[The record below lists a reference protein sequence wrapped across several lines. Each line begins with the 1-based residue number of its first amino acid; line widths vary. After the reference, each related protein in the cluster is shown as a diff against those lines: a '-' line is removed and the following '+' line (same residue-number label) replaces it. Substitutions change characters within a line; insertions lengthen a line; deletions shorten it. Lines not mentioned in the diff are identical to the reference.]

1 MQKVNSLQGKWR
13 NVVFFFTTALLL
25 VAADQL
31 SKLWI
36 RSNLAIWES
45 LFEVGFFRL
54 TRVHN
59 SGAAFGLFQGQSFLL
74 TIIALVGVAALLLY
88 IFFFHHK
95 FPFLDNRLGKLALG
109 LVLGGAVGN
118 LIDRIHFGYIT
129 DFIDFN
135 FWPAFNIADSAI
147 VVGVIILAYY
157 IISLAGTRKHS
168 DEQGI

>member
-1 MQKVNSLQGKWR
+1 MQKVKSLQGKWW
-13 NVVFFFTTALLL
+13 NVVFFLTTALLL

-36 RSNLAIWES
+36 RSNLAIGES

-88 IFFFHHK
+88 AFFFHHK
-95 FPFLDNRLGKLALG
+95 LPFLGNRLGKLALG
-109 LVLGGAVGN
+109 LVLGGTVGN
-118 LIDRIHFGYIT
+118 LIDRIHLGYVT

-147 VVGVIILAYY
+147 VVGTIILAY
-157 IISLAGTRKHS
+157 SLIGLARAGKL
-168 DEQGI
+168 

>member
-1 MQKVNSLQGKWR
+1 MQKANSLQGKWWYII
-13 NVVFFFTTALLL
+13 FSLTALLI
-25 VAADQL
+25 VVADQL

-36 RSNLAIWES
+36 RSSLAIGES

-74 TIIALVGVAALLLY
+74 TIIASVGVAALLLY
-88 IFFFHHK
+88 AFLFHHK
-95 FPFLDNRLGKLALG
+95 FPFLENRLGKLALG
-109 LVLGGAVGN
+109 LVLGGTVGN
-118 LIDRIHFGYIT
+118 LIDRIYLGCVT

-147 VVGVIILAYY
+147 VVGVIILAY
-157 IISLAGTRKHS
+157 SLIGLATAGKSS
-168 DEQGI
+168 DG

>member
-1 MQKVNSLQGKWR
+1 MQKINSLQGKWW

-25 VAADQL
+25 VTADQL

-36 RSNLAIWES
+36 RSNLAVGES

-59 SGAAFGLFQGQSFLL
+59 TGAAFGLFQSQSFLL

-88 IFFFHHK
+88 VFFFHHR
-95 FPFLDNRLGKLALG
+95 FPFLGNWLGKLALG

-118 LIDRIHFGYIT
+118 LVDRLRFGYVT
-129 DFIDFN
+129 DFIDIGI
-135 FWPAFNIADSAI
+135 WPVFNIADTA
-147 VVGVIILAYY
+147 VTVGVILFAY
-157 IISLAGTRKHS
+157 SLLSLTRAKKTDLS
-168 DEQGI
+168 A